1 MLTFTELLGRIEL
14 HLSITENNRSAFM
27 EVEEAAPSTAES
39 AEFRAEVR
47 QLQAEV
53 AEMLAILKSMIVM

>member
-1 MLTFTELLGRIEL
+1 
-14 HLSITENNRSAFM
+14 M

-47 QLQAEV
+47 QLKAEV
-53 AEMLAILKSMIVM
+53 AEMLPILKSMIVM